1 MNSIQTE
8 TGDVDGNTMIS
19 SDEDE
24 EANVHSSRGSSSM
37 GSEEAPGITS
47 LRFVTVTAKSLRQH
61 RSEVNTDEAR
71 HVRSHVMK
79 DYLRRQHDTHKR
91 KSLPPVSTLS
101 AHIGRFRL
109 SSRPTRDGTRH
120 SGETRRSAPSHRVK
134 SATRMLV
141 PKDPRLQIRDPL
153 VMPLPIDTTTPGTMT
168 LLEYYHT
175 AFWSNSLAVNP
186 EGKWL
191 SVALSDPATLH
202 ATLCLVALHK
212 YQNNR
217 EPLTNSYFFHRG
229 EAMRLITTRL
239 NETVNAT
246 SDDTIAAIAI
256 LSTSDNTLAWPAAIQ
271 ESHMSGLLTLVN
283 LRGGIDGM
291 SSNRHI
297 KRVVSWA
304 DLLHATTH
312 NTTPQLGTA
321 KCTTDRD
328 IKPLLNLVKRHGF
341 SVLTL
346 NAASDEIVPKSLQD
360 IFQNLRLLAK
370 AKSLLLHVK
379 SNESAA
385 ELKPIFSSVL
395 FKTERRIL
403 ELGQGVLLSD
413 LYIQEGHEDG
423 LETLFCA
430 EAVKAA
436 CLIFTYHGLRDLN
449 ITAAFF
455 EKLVSRLR
463 DALENVLDHYRLVGV
478 SSEAMVDETQEE
490 ILPRK
495 SGLPAKHLTFMLWLM
510 LNGWKASALD
520 EQRDDRE
527 WFVETATS
535 ICRMAHITSAAALGS
550 RMQRVLFLPEYC
562 LEAVRGLWNDI
573 EVLQGLQL
581 GEP

>member
-1 MNSIQTE
+1 MDSSQAE
-8 TGDVDGNTMIS
+8 TANVHDNTMSS

-24 EANVHSSRGSSSM
+24 DASIHTSRGSFSRA
-37 GSEEAPGITS
+37 SEENSGTTT
-47 LRFVTVTAKSLRQH
+47 LRFVTVSATSLKQH

-79 DYLRRQHDTHKR
+79 DYLRRQHDTQRR
-91 KSLPPVSTLS
+91 KSSPPVSTLS

-109 SSRPTRDGTRH
+109 SSRPARDGAKQ
-120 SGETRRSAPSHRVK
+120 SGESRRNAPSHKVK
-134 SATRMLV
+134 TTTRILV
-141 PKDPRLQIRDPL
+141 PKDPRLQIGDPL
-153 VMPLPIDTTTPGTMT
+153 SMPLPIDTTTPGTMT

-186 EGKWL
+186 EGRWL

-202 ATLCLVALHK
+202 ATLCLVSLHK
-212 YQNNR
+212 FQTKR

-229 EAMRLITTRL
+229 EAMRLITSRL
-239 NETVNAT
+239 NETANAT

-297 KRVVSWA
+297 KRVVAWA

-312 NTTPQLGTA
+312 NTMPQLGTA

-328 IKPLLNLVKRHGF
+328 TKPLLNLVKRHGF
-341 SVLTL
+341 SVLNL
-346 NAASDEIVPKSLQD
+346 NAASDEIIPKSLQD

-379 SNESAA
+379 SGDAAA

-413 LYIQEGHEDG
+413 MYIQEGHEDG

-449 ITAAFF
+449 ITAVFF

-463 DALENVLDHYRLVGV
+463 DALENVLDHYRLLGA
-478 SSEAMVDETQEE
+478 SSESIVDEPREQF
-490 ILPRK
+490 LLRK
-495 SGLPAKHLTFMLWLM
+495 SGLPAKHLIFLLWLM

-520 EQRDDRE
+520 DQRDDRQ
-527 WFVETATS
+527 WFVEAAAG
-535 ICRMAHITSAAALGS
+535 ICSMAHITSAAALGS
-550 RMQRVLFLPEYC
+550 KMQRVLFLPEYC
-562 LEAVRGLWNDI
+562 LHAVRGLWTDI
-573 EVLQGLQL
+573 QALQGLQS
-581 GEP
+581 GEF